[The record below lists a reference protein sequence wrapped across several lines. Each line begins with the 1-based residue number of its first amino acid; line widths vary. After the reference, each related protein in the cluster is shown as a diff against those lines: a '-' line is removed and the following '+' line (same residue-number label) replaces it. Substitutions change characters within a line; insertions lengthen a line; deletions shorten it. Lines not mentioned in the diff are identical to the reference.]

1 MVPGVIVPPLRAF
14 EQGAR
19 VRWAPGARDHT
30 RHDEQV
36 GGGAGTES
44 VQGAARYLHPGLED
58 AEQGVEDRG
67 GEAEGA
73 GGPQA
78 GQGKVAK
85 RLAPFAALVPRSGK
99 EECLL
104 GAARGA
110 ARRLTRRQASVPRAT
125 LEADRVLTVPAQL
138 LLPGVGRCGGG
149 IPDEVVEDA
158 G

>member
-1 MVPGVIVPPLRAF
+1 MVPGVIVPPLRAV

-19 VRWAPGARDHT
+19 VGWAPGAQDHT
-30 RHDEQV
+30 RHDERV

-44 VQGAARYLHPGLED
+44 VQGAAQYLHPRLED

-73 GGPQA
+73 DGPQA
-78 GQGKVAK
+78 GQVKVAK
-85 RLAPFAALVPRSGK
+85 RLAPVAALVSRSG
-99 EECLL
+99 EEERLL

-110 ARRLTRRQASVPRAT
+110 ARRLTRCRASVPRAKV
-125 LEADRVLTVPAQL
+125 EADRVLPVPAQL

-149 IPDEVVEDA
+149 IPDEVAEDA

>member
-1 MVPGVIVPPLRAF
+1 M
-14 EQGAR
+14 
-19 VRWAPGARDHT
+19 
-30 RHDEQV
+30 
-36 GGGAGTES
+36 
-44 VQGAARYLHPGLED
+44 QGAAQYLHAGPED

-85 RLAPFAALVPRSGK
+85 RLAPFAALVPRSG
-99 EECLL
+99 EEERLL
-104 GAARGA
+104 GAARWA
-110 ARRLTRRQASVPRAT
+110 ARRLTRCRASVPRAT
-125 LEADRVLTVPAQL
+125 VEADWVLPVPAPL